1 MTLTNKL
8 LGIALLLSLLLAVEG
23 IAAKRENIEE
33 KHAKNLL
40 KEVER
45 VLGGEKVW
53 SAFDSLVSQDSDSSE
68 WKEVARANIVVDK
81 PEDIWAKVK
90 EAFEGVAKGKL
101 SGPFSREEPYKFGS
115 SNKDIMDIQWFRV
128 RPVSSEDLYNLQ
140 TKLRA
145 NLQSALSK
153 LEKSRRQDVLLDTTK
168 RSTQVR
174 DTLKKN
180 VEKDIASCLEPRTKL
195 PFVFIF
201 NTQVKGIQRVL
212 KHTFS
217 PEDLYLWSDEGAA
230 SEDIQK
236 KIQFEDYYRVSP
248 DVWESSK
255 VSKESLKTLNILL
268 KGPENEKELS
278 YSWMQWN
285 AATGELTFFRK
296 KKKKERETTTPKDE
310 TKELIKLL
318 EKFVTQTF

>member
-8 LGIALLLSLLLAVEG
+8 LRIALLLSLLLAVEG

-68 WKEVARANIVVDK
+68 WKEVARANLDIVVDK

-128 RPVSSEDLYNLQ
+128 RPVSSKDLKNLQ
-140 TKLRA
+140 AK
-145 NLQSALSK
+145 LQSALSE
-153 LEKSRRQDVLLDTTK
+153 LEKSRGQDVLLDTTK
-168 RSTQVR
+168 RSAQVR

-236 KIQFEDYYRVSP
+236 KFQFEDYYRVSP
-248 DVWESSK
+248 DVWENSEESK
-255 VSKESLKTLNILL
+255 KSLEALKTFGGESKSGRTVKALPSMRCN
-268 KGPENEKELS
+268 PV
-278 YSWMQWN
+278 
-285 AATGELTFFRK
+285 TGELTFFL
-296 KKKKERETTTPKDE
+296 KEGTTTKEGWDE
-310 TKELIKLL
+310 LL
-318 EKFVTQTF
+318 KVFVEQIFSSRSNRPR